1 MTTSTTRF
9 LTSTLFSGLFTTG
22 SRSTRLASVRLL
34 SASLLSTTLALA
46 TIPHQANAAELSF
59 PHLETVGVSQI
70 KIEPDMANITV
81 QVSLTKD
88 DAKQAKVA
96 VDQAVANFIKRLA
109 AAGVEKSA
117 IESANLSIQPQYH
130 YPSQQPK
137 ELVGYRANRQ
147 VIVTIKQLPKLN
159 DILDSALEEGIN
171 QVQHISLSSS
181 NQTAAI
187 EQARQA
193 AIKDAK
199 QKAQS
204 LAQGFERELDGLWKI
219 SYLTQQPVQPVMMRM
234 AAMQSDVAESYQYG
248 QVSVEERVEV
258 TYKLK

>member
-1 MTTSTTRF
+1 MTTSTHRIIK
-9 LTSTLFSGLFTTG
+9 
-22 SRSTRLASVRLL
+22 
-34 SASLLSTTLALA
+34 TTLMNGLLA
-46 TIPHQANAAELSF
+46 TGLLFGSLSQNAIAADYNF
-59 PHLETVGVSQI
+59 PHIETVGTSHL
-70 KIEPDMANITV
+70 KIAPDMAVISV

-96 VDQAVANFIKRLA
+96 VDQAVAKFIKRLKD
-109 AAGVEKSA
+109 AGVDKNA
-117 IESANLSIQPQYH
+117 ISSANLSIQPQYH
-130 YPSQQPK
+130 YPSKQPK

-171 QVQHISLSSS
+171 QVQNISLKSS
-181 NQTAAI
+181 NETAAI

-204 LAQGFERELDGLWKI
+204 LAQGFERELDGVWKI
-219 SYLTQQPVQPVMMRM
+219 RYLTQQPVQPVMMRM
-234 AAMQSDVAESYQYG
+234 AAMQSDTAESYQYG

-258 TYKLK
+258 IYKLK